1 MPFHWMPAGGGL
13 DRAVPTDIDLGSL
26 NNWHILW
33 LGCCLWTIMSTCP
46 PHTDAASLHPNERSP
61 TILNDTSFLPLRLKV
76 LLLVDAILSPVCKD
90 ALVGPDCV
98 TLEGRVTSSHE
109 SLKGGKRGISQSQ
122 PSLQVL
128 KLGFF
133 SFNLLS
139 SALSS
144 AMLFLLLVTCGS
156 FNFFT

>member
-46 PHTDAASLHPNERSP
+46 PHTDAASLQPNERSP

-90 ALVGPDCV
+90 TLVGPRCA
-98 TLEGRVTSSHE
+98 TPESGAPTSSPVQFE
-109 SLKGGKRGISQSQ
+109 GGKRGISHSQ
-122 PSLQVL
+122 PPLQVFR
-128 KLGFF
+128 LGLS
-133 SFNLLS
+133 SFNFLSSDLS
-139 SALSS
+139 SAI
-144 AMLFLLLVTCGS
+144 
-156 FNFFT
+156 